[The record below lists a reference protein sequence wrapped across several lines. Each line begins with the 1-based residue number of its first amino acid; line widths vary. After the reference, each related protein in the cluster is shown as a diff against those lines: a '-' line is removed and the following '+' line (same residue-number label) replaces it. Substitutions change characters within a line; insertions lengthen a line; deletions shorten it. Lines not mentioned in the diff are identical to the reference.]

1 MIEWKQQMHHNKTF
15 GIEFG
20 NPDFVKYAES
30 FGAKGYRVKKAE
42 DLSNMLKEALSQ
54 KTVCIIDVP
63 VDYSENLELIKK
75 LGQQICPV

>member
-1 MIEWKQQMHHNKTF
+1 MHHNKTF

-42 DLSNMLKEALSQ
+42 DFLLKMKLSITDLKNEQIENLVDLKES
-54 KTVCIIDVP
+54 
-63 VDYSENLELIKK
+63 
-75 LGQQICPV
+75 